1 MMIFF
6 KNKQKTLYYHG
17 NLTLPI
23 KISMEAGLFNLDMIC
38 CHYNERHGVS
48 NHQPHDCVL
57 NRFSGSDQRKHQSS
71 ASLAFV
77 RGIHRWR
84 VNFPHK
90 GPVMRR
96 MFSLD
101 DVMISQF
108 SGNEIIGESA
118 KGFVFLKIMNFE
130 KACANTT
137 QENILDNSL
146 SGMSYCSFLNIYG
159 HSS

>member
-6 KNKQKTLYYHG
+6 TNRQNTLYYHG
-17 NLTLPI
+17 NLTMQI
-23 KISMEAGLFNLDMIC
+23 NIFMQAGLFNLDMIC
-38 CHYNERHGVS
+38 CHYNEHHGVS

-84 VNFPHK
+84 VNSPHE
-90 GPVMRR
+90 GPVMWR

-118 KGFVFLKIMNFE
+118 KWFVFLKIMNFE
-130 KACANTT
+130 KARASIT

-146 SGMSYCSFLNIYG
+146 SSYVVLLVLKYTR
-159 HSS
+159 